1 MDFRERTGVKT
12 MREMEYLEEL
22 TGRYPVLHAVKA
34 DVLAVMNMGERSSL
48 QETAEAALTVSTS
61 WGS

>member
-1 MDFRERTGVKT
+1 

-34 DVLAVMNMGERSSL
+34 DVLAAYEMMRECYEHGERSSL